1 MRIANYLR
9 PDCVAL
15 RQRADSLTGAVQQMV
30 ILLDGT
36 DNLTDTAVFAADVRA
51 RLALGGVCV
60 VRPPRH
66 SAAPSPRGRSRTRRS
81 RRLPRLTQRRAPPSP
96 AISCW
101 P

>member
-30 ILLDGT
+30 TLLDGT

-51 RLALGGVCV
+51 PEYETRLAIIQRKRIFLT
-60 VRPPRH
+60 
-66 SAAPSPRGRSRTRRS
+66 SRFPTTWS
-81 RRLPRLTQRRAPPSP
+81 
-96 AISCW
+96 ISSQQS
-101 P
+101 